1 MINNLKQNH
10 EQHYMRLFRDD
21 MQFMVSDAY
30 HWGNVET
37 GGALYGLWTHAGR
50 PVIMLATP
58 AGPDACNQT
67 AHFAQNPDHVFEMS
81 QKLQGK
87 FGIQY
92 LGNWHSHHSLG
103 MDHPSGGDVEQI
115 HRVATKSNVSRM
127 IQIVI
132 TCTQKRVPFFRTPA
146 ICQKITTSLINTM
159 KVSPLVNEVL
169 RPCNDSCETME
180 KMCVNAFIYTDA
192 KKGSYQRCPVTLLSE
207 TNPIRIA
214 LAGSELIHA
223 GDMQPKEDFPLEGI
237 IYDKVD
243 ASHESQAS
251 QEVIPAFIIRQISS
265 LPDRVAEKVEV
276 HVNHGMLFLSVPM
289 GDKTIVVAYRD
300 NPTECRI
307 CSVGVVG
314 DVDKQMTDMTDKVLK
329 QGQFLPLSRIY
340 ERIEN
345 LMQTNAPQYIPNQS
359 AKPEFRCKGDKV
371 VNAEHPLRTAELE
384 NYTEN
389 TRRTPPCG
397 HEHNRPA

>member
-21 MQFMVSDAY
+21 MQFMASDAY

-58 AGPDACNQT
+58 AGPGACNQT
-67 AHFAQNPDHVFEMS
+67 AHFAQNPDHVFEVS
-81 QKLQGK
+81 QKLQEK

-92 LGNWHSHHSLG
+92 LGNWHSHHNLG

-132 TCTQKRVPFFRTPA
+132 TCTQKRAPFFHTPK
-146 ICQKITTSLINTM
+146 ICQKIASSLINTM
-159 KVSPLVNEVL
+159 KVSSLVNEVIE
-169 RPCNDSCETME
+169 PCSDSRDTEE
-180 KMCVNAFIYTDA
+180 AMCVNAFIYTDA

-214 LAGSELIHA
+214 LTGSELIQA
-223 GDMQPKEDFPLEGI
+223 GDMQPKKKFPLEAIAYEG
-237 IYDKVD
+237 VD
-243 ASHESQAS
+243 QLHGSPSG
-251 QEVIPAFIIRQISS
+251 QEMIPAFIIRQIDG
-265 LPDRVAEKVEV
+265 LPDSVAKKVEV
-276 HVNHGMLFLSVPM
+276 HVDHGILFLSVPI
-289 GDKTIVVAYRD
+289 GDKTIVVAYHD

-340 ERIEN
+340 ERLEN
-345 LMQTNAPQYIPNQS
+345 LMQTNAPQCIPDQS
-359 AKPEFRCKGDKV
+359 AKPEFRCKGEMAVD
-371 VNAEHPLRTAELE
+371 AEDPLRIMKLR

-389 TRRTPPCG
+389 KRRTPPCG